1 MTPPIALV
9 RYDGPVMECSHKVV
23 EQSGGPGLVDDTLE
37 FKAQPKFGFVP
48 WCDINKQK
56 CTVVSMRS

>member
-1 MTPPIALV
+1 M
-9 RYDGPVMECSHKVV
+9 MECSHTVV

-37 FKAQPKFGFVP
+37 FKAQPKIGFMP
-48 WCDINKQK
+48 WCDKNKQE